1 MYANART
8 NDEYRVGFK
17 GFDSSS
23 FVVAFLRFSM
33 SVRVNSNVPLTI
45 SGETPKFGKYFRLLL
60 DGSVG
65 LAFFS
70 Q

>member
-8 NDEYRVGFK
+8 NDENRVG
-17 GFDSSS
+17 DSSS
-23 FVVAFLRFSM
+23 FVADFLRFSM

-45 SGETPKFGKYFRLLL
+45 SGETPKFGKYLRLLI

-65 LAFFS
+65 LVFFS